1 MARAE
6 RPDVRAPRLHK
17 KIAAELNVTP
27 LIDILL
33 VMLIIFMTT
42 VSLAQEGLD
51 VNLPETDKS
60 APGQP
65 SPGQIVVEVGAD
77 RRITIN
83 AMPVELPALEAR
95 LRDIFSTRDN
105 RILFVRGDGSLR
117 YGEIIRVIDA
127 AHGAGITRVG
137 VVTDGALRPSTR

>member
-1 MARAE
+1 MARAG

-17 KIAAELNVTP
+17 KITAELNVTP

-51 VNLPETDKS
+51 VNLPETAKDT
-60 APGQP
+60 P
-65 SPGQIVVEVGAD
+65 SPPAAGQVVVEVNAD

-83 AMPVELPALEAR
+83 TMPVELPALEAR
-95 LRDIFSTRDN
+95 LRDIFSTREN

-137 VVTDGALRPSTR
+137 VVTEGALRSSTR

>member
-17 KIAAELNVTP
+17 SIAAELNVTP

-51 VNLPETDKS
+51 VNLPETQKE
-60 APGQP
+60 APAQP
-65 SPGQIVVEVGAD
+65 SPGQIVVEVAAD

-83 AMPVELPALEAR
+83 TMPVELSALESR
-95 LRDIFSTRDN
+95 LREIFSTRDN
-105 RILFVRGDGSLR
+105 RTVFVRGDGSLR
-117 YGEIIRVIDA
+117 YGDIVRVIDA

-137 VVTDGALRPSTR
+137 VVTEGARHASSR

>member
-6 RPDVRAPRLHK
+6 RPDVRAPRLHN

-51 VNLPETDKS
+51 VNLPETAKS
-60 APGQP
+60 TPTQP
-65 SPGQIVVEVGAD
+65 SPGQIVVEVAAD

-83 AMPVELPALEAR
+83 TMPIESTALEAR
-95 LRDIFSTRDN
+95 LRDIFSTREN
-105 RILFVRGDGSLR
+105 RTLFVRGDGSLR

-137 VVTDGALRPSTR
+137 VVTEGALQPSAR

>member
-51 VNLPETDKS
+51 VNLPETAKDT
-60 APGQP
+60 P
-65 SPGQIVVEVGAD
+65 SPSAGQIVVEVNAD

-83 AMPVELPALEAR
+83 TMPVELTALEAR
-95 LRDIFSTRDN
+95 LRDIFSTREN

-137 VVTDGALRPSTR
+137 VVTEGALQQSAR

>member
-1 MARAE
+1 MARRIRIPAKVVS
-6 RPDVRAPRLHK
+6 VR
-17 KIAAELNVTP
+17 KIAPELNVTP

-33 VMLIIFMTT
+33 VLLIIFMTT

-51 VNLPETDKS
+51 VNLPEVERRS
-60 APGQP
+60 SPAPAV
-65 SPGQIVVEVGAD
+65 PGQIVVEVAAD
-77 RRITIN
+77 RTVTIN
-83 AMPVELPALEAR
+83 TEPIALASLEHR

-105 RILFVRGDGSLR
+105 RTLFVRGDGSLR

-137 VVTDGALRPSTR
+137 VVTEGAIAATR